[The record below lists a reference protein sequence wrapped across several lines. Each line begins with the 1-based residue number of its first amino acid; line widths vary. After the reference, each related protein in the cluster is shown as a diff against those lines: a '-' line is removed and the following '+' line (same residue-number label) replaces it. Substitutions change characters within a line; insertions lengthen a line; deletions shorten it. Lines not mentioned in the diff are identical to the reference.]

1 MTEEVWKQF
10 TGLAVAGGDSGE
22 NHAVLDRSRE
32 AYHAFYAEA
41 EAIAQSTIHALRPA
55 AGGGKAGSVARRSAG
70 GAAVSGRGS
79 GADALIRVA
88 EKVLPPKVRRRVPPV
103 WRSRI
108 MRAANKASRL
118 VRR

>member
-1 MTEEVWKQF
+1 
-10 TGLAVAGGDSGE
+10 
-22 NHAVLDRSRE
+22 VLDRSRE